1 MSSQQSYQKKLFF
14 IGAIYNWAAAA
25 LFVALYCFSQEHL
38 SLLVK
43 IPEQTVWFF
52 CTFMAVAIFGLGYFF
67 IYRDVERNRD
77 LITLGC
83 LGKAL
88 FFLIF
93 LFYWQKGDISTLAFA
108 LASGDAIF
116 SILFAQVLCTLRK
129 NRTQGAY

>member
-1 MSSQQSYQKKLFF
+1 MSSQQAYQKKLFF
-14 IGAIYNWAAAA
+14 IGAVYNWAAAI

-38 SLLVK
+38 VLLVK

-52 CTFMAVAIFGLGYFF
+52 CTFMAVSIFGLGYYF

-93 LFYWQKGDISTLAFA
+93 FIYWQKGDISALAFA

-116 SILFAQVLCTLRK
+116 AILFAQVLCTLKK